1 VNDVE
6 RAPSATTGRAVR
18 AVALVL
24 GVIAVLGFA
33 AWVAFGGRGGGGTE
47 HRFVIP
53 VGTGAEIDAGRPVE
67 ILPAQLDVRVDDLL
81 VIVNDDD
88 RAHVVG
94 PFTVRAGETLRQTFT
109 EPGRF
114 VGACSVHPSGELAI
128 VVR

>member
-1 VNDVE
+1 
-6 RAPSATTGRAVR
+6 VR
-18 AVALVL
+18 AAALVL
-24 GVIAVLGFA
+24 AAVAVLGFA
-33 AWVAFGGRGGGGTE
+33 AWIAFGGRGGGTE

-53 VGTGAEIDAGRPVE
+53 VGTGAEMDAGRPVE

-81 VIVNDDD
+81 VIVNDDI

-94 PFTVRAGETLRQTFT
+94 PFTVRAGETLRQSFS

-114 VGACSVHPSGELAI
+114 VGECSVHPSGELAI